1 MRIVSLLPSGTEIV
15 CALGLGEALM
25 GRSHECD
32 FPHWVQSLPACTQS
46 HIPAQADSLAIHE
59 NVTQRLERGLSL
71 YAVQKEVLQSLQP
84 DVIITQAQC
93 DVCAVRLSDVEDAV
107 ASWLGKRPQIIS
119 LAPTRLSEVWQDIQR
134 VGDTLGV
141 SQQACVLL
149 EEIQTRIHQVQQAVQ
164 SAEHRPRV
172 GCIEWLNPLMASG
185 NWVPELVELAGG
197 QNCFGTAAQ
206 HSPWLSSEDLIAED
220 PERLILMPCGFS
232 IPQTLAEWGSLQ
244 NTLPWKNLSAIH
256 YGRLTVVDG
265 NQYFNRPGPRLVDS
279 LEILAEALHPKLF
292 AATHQGTG
300 WQSIPIYTP

>member
-15 CALGLGEALM
+15 CALGLGEALV

-32 FPHWVQSLPACTQS
+32 FPYRVQSLPACTQS
-46 HIPAQADSLAIHE
+46 HIPSQADSLAIHE

-107 ASWLGKRPQIIS
+107 ASWLGKRPQIVS
-119 LAPTRLSEVWQDIQR
+119 LAPTRLAEVWQDIQR

-141 SQQACVLL
+141 SQQACLVL
-149 EEIQTRIHQVQQAVQ
+149 EEIQTRIHHVQQAVQ

-197 QNCFGTAAQ
+197 QNCFGIAGQ
-206 HSPWLSSEDLIAED
+206 HSPWLSPQDLMAED
-220 PERLILMPCGFS
+220 PEHLILMPCGFS
-232 IPQTLAEWGSLQ
+232 IPQTLAEWADLQ
-244 NTLPWKNLSAIH
+244 NTPPWKNLSSVQN
-256 YGRLTVVDG
+256 GRLTVVDG
-265 NQYFNRPGPRLVDS
+265 NQYFNRPGPRLVES
-279 LEILAEALHPKLF
+279 LEILAEALHPKLLP
-292 AATHQGTG
+292 AYHQGAG
-300 WQSIPIYTP
+300 WQSLST